1 MRLVL
6 AHAEQLKHG
15 VKNEQHLG
23 SIDRRIVVHVV
34 DVEGIA
40 KLLFQW
46 CFGRGDIGNEKLN
59 KEMLTN
65 DEHATLALPV
75 TINQHWHRNY
85 FSSPFKTAP
94 ISKLC
99 RRFFGK

>member
-46 CFGRGDIGNEKLN
+46 RFGRGDIGNEKLN

-65 DEHATLALPV
+65 DEHATLAQKL
-75 TINQHWHRNY
+75 
-85 FSSPFKTAP
+85 FSLSVQNGADQQAVSTF
-94 ISKLC
+94 L
-99 RRFFGK
+99 R